1 MGEISFNVPYR
12 DIRNQLAE
20 ISEDYVKH
28 IWEKRRTACIL
39 SAGELL
45 EDNGYL
51 PSGTTYEAWGDQ
63 LWFSVEKN
71 GAELAHYFHEGIQYG
86 PNFYIKKLDAWRSPK
101 GKPKHPVHEIY
112 TQGQYTPAGVAHW
125 TDALSNELYPELCEE
140 IGEILRR

>member
-1 MGEISFNVPYR
+1 VGEIKFNVPYR
-12 DIRNQLAE
+12 EIRDQLVK
-20 ISEDYVKH
+20 ISDNYVKN

-51 PSGTTYEAWGDQ
+51 PAGTVYEAWNDR

-86 PNFYIKKLDAWRSPK
+86 PNFYIKDLGEWRSPK

-112 TQGQYTPAGVAHW
+112 TQGQNKPAGVAHW
-125 TDALSNELYPELCEE
+125 TDALNNELEPELYDRIEK
-140 IGEILRR
+140 ILRR